1 MKTANKTRQHTTAA
15 LCAALLCVVSPR
27 SIVIGPISLT
37 LAVFG
42 VFFAGAMLAS
52 PGMAAAAVLVYMALG
67 AVGLPVFSNNM
78 GGAQVLV
85 GVTAGFLW
93 AYPVM
98 AAILAAACRRWQGL
112 LPRLGAVLLGQLVCY
127 TLGTAWFMF
136 VMKMGLLPSLT
147 ASGHRLVHVCDEDGA
162 SAQPD
167 RLCLSLYPA
176 GFSQRSGGGAAG
188 PGPSCPAGLN
198 RLFFPPRTAYPSGAV
213 LASKRALTDRKR
225 GGIVGG

>member
-1 MKTANKTRQHTTAA
+1 MKTANKTRQLTTAA
-15 LCAALLCVVSPR
+15 LCAALLCVVSPW

-127 TLGTAWFMF
+127 TLGTVWFMF

-147 ASGHRLVHVCDEDGA
+147 ACVFPFIL
-162 SAQPD
+162 PD
-167 RLCLSLYPA
+167 FLK
-176 GFSQRSGGGAAG
+176 
-188 PGPSCPAGLN
+188 GL
-198 RLFFPPRTAYPSGAV
+198 AAV
-213 LASKRALTDRKR
+213 LLARGLRARL
-225 GGIVGG
+225 G